1 MDADEVRLL
10 DEISGGVLKVD
21 HSLFHEDRLFI
32 KTPPTGVFLNPGN
45 ATILRERIQR
55 FLDGQPV
62 PTGPDRDPDETPDRC
77 RPLKEIWMT

>member
-55 FLDGQPV
+55 FLDSQP
-62 PTGPDRDPDETPDRC
+62 GPDLRGGKCHGDDC
-77 RPLKEIWMT
+77 